1 MALANELSGVKAR
14 SQPKILRG
22 VSLRRSLLAL
32 LIGLAL
38 WASLW
43 SGVAYAS
50 SPQEVVK
57 TYLRAV
63 FARDYRTAYQWISRE
78 DQKLKSRNVYVREKG
93 AFSGAALEVTRTLAS
108 LIRFDDFNTVLEGDR
123 ATVTFT
129 VTLPN
134 ANDPTIQNLVLEFD
148 EERLAALPAA
158 ERQARV
164 DRLREMARTD
174 HLPVIVGDGQFE
186 LVRED
191 ESWRM
196 FVNWAGA
203 VMVRFEGVT
212 KAGLP
217 WEFAPVQPVV
227 RANPGVT
234 LQTFYRVKNVSD
246 RQITGKARHVLD
258 PPEETG
264 HLEIVTCFC
273 FIQQTLDPGE
283 EQELPVSFRVNYEVP
298 KSITKMRVRY
308 EFYPIDQFPAGDRQ

>member
-1 MALANELSGVKAR
+1 MKAR

-93 AFSGAALEVTRTLAS
+93 AFTGAALEVTRALAS
-108 LIRFDDFNTVLEGDR
+108 LIRFDDFKTVLEGDR
-123 ATVTFT
+123 VTVTFI

-158 ERQARV
+158 ERQARI

-174 HLPVIVGDGQFE
+174 HLPVIVGNGQFE

-203 VMVRFEGVT
+203 VMVHFEGVT

-227 RANPGVT
+227 RASPGVT
-234 LQTFYRVKNVSD
+234 LQTLFRVKNVSD

-283 EQELPVSFRVNYEVP
+283 EQELPVLFRVNYEVP
-298 KSITKMRVRY
+298 KSITKIRVRY
-308 EFYPIDQFPAGDRQ
+308 EFYPIDQFPVGDRQ